1 MFGVTIL
8 GNNSAVPAYDRHPTS
23 QIVTVGNQLYMVDCG
38 EGTQIQLMKYKI
50 RRSKISH
57 ILISHLHG
65 DHYFGLIGL
74 LTSFGLLGRTQDLHV
89 YAPGNLKEIIELQL
103 QAGDVQLPY
112 NLQIHEIKE
121 EGLLFENDKVK
132 ANCFKTNHRVTCYG
146 FRFDEVKNPRKLDIE
161 KVKRHEIPASFYG
174 KLQEGLDYETK
185 EGIVI
190 QNETVTIPNEAIKS
204 YAFCADTKYDET
216 ILPHI
221 QGVNLMYHET
231 TYLHNLELKATER
244 FHSTSKQ
251 AATMA
256 VKANAQQLIIGHF
269 SSKYEKLDEFKDEAQ
284 SVFPKTEIAQEG
296 VTFFI

>member
-23 QIVTVGNQLYMVDCG
+23 QVVTVGNQLYMVDCG

-74 LTSFGLLGRTQDLHV
+74 LTSFGLLGRTQDLQV
-89 YAPGNLKEIIELQL
+89 YSPGHLKEIIELQL
-103 QAGDVQLPY
+103 KAGDVQLPY
-112 NLQIHEIKE
+112 NLQIHTINQ
-121 EGLLFENDKVK
+121 EGILFQNDKIKVS
-132 ANCFKTNHRVTCYG
+132 CFKTNHRVVCYG
-146 FRFDEVKNPRKLDIE
+146 FRFDEVKNPCKLDIE
-161 KVKRHEIPASFYG
+161 KAKQYEIPASYYG

-185 EGIVI
+185 DGVVI
-190 QNETVTIPNEAIKS
+190 KNEMVTIPNEAIKS

-231 TYLHNLELKATER
+231 TYLHNLEVKATER

-256 VKANAQQLIIGHF
+256 LKANAQQLIIGHF
-269 SSKYEKLDEFKDEAQ
+269 SSKYEKLEEFQNEAQ
-284 SVFPKTEIAQEG
+284 TVFSQTEIAKEG

>member
-23 QIVTVGNQLYMVDCG
+23 QIISLFNEQFMIDCG

-57 ILISHLHG
+57 IFISHLHG

-74 LTSFGLLGRTQDLHV
+74 ITSFGLLGRTQDLTIFS
-89 YAPGNLKEIIELQL
+89 PGNLKEIIALQL
-103 QAGDVQLPY
+103 KAGDVNLPY
-112 NLQIHEIKE
+112 KLTINEITKD
-121 EGLLFENDKVK
+121 GLLLEHSKVK
-132 ANCFKTNHRVTCYG
+132 VSCFKTNHRITCYG
-146 FRFDEVKNPRKLDIE
+146 FRFDEVRNTRKIDLKKCVE
-161 KVKRHEIPASFYG
+161 MEIPASFYT
-174 KLQEGLDYETK
+174 KLQEGEDYIK
-185 EGIVI
+185 KDGAII
-190 QNETVTIPNEAIKS
+190 KNELVTIANKPLKS

-221 QGVNLMYHET
+221 LNTNMMYHET
-231 TYLHNLELKATER
+231 TYLDNLQIKAIER

-256 VKANAQQLIIGHF
+256 LQAKTKKLLIGHF
-269 SSKYEKLDEFKDEAQ
+269 SSKYENLEPFKEEAIT
-284 SVFPKTEIAQEG
+284 VFPNTEIAKEG
-296 VTFFI
+296 VTFII

>member
-23 QIVTVGNQLYMVDCG
+23 QIVTVGSQLYMVDCG
-38 EGTQIQLMKYKI
+38 EGTQIQLMNYKI

-74 LTSFGLLGRTQDLHV
+74 LTSFGLLSRTQDLHV
-89 YAPGNLKEIIELQL
+89 YSPGNLKEIIELQL
-103 QAGDVQLPY
+103 KAGDVNLPY
-112 NLQIHEIKE
+112 NLQIHSINE
-121 EGLLFENDKVK
+121 EGLLFQNDKIKVS
-132 ANCFKTNHRVTCYG
+132 CFKTNHRVTCYG

-161 KVKRHEIPASFYG
+161 KVKQYEIPASYYS

-185 EGIVI
+185 DGLLI
-190 QNETVTIPNEAIKS
+190 QNEMVTIPNEAIKS

-256 VKANAQQLIIGHF
+256 LKANAQQLIIGHF
-269 SSKYEKLDEFKDEAQ
+269 SSKYEQLEEFQSEAQ
-284 SVFPKTEIAQEG
+284 TVFPQTEIAKEG